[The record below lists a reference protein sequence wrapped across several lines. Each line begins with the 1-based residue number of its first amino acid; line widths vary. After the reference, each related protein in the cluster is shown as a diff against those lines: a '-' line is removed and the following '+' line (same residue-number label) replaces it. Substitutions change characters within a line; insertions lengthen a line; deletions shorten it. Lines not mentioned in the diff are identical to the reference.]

1 MPLIR
6 NGAVADDAWAIAA
19 AVEDLETPGPLIVS
33 LDVWESARGRL
44 LARGT
49 SLGVRLRSDESPDRI
64 AADLG
69 RLDVVALEFPKFT
82 DGRAYSYARMLRQRH
97 GFRGEI
103 RAVGVVL
110 RDQILFMHRCGFDAF
125 EVAEGQGAAIWA
137 AALGEFSAWYQPA
150 ADARASVPA
159 QRHRRL
165 AAE

>member
-6 NGAVADDAWAIAA
+6 NGSVVDDAWTT
-19 AVEDLETPGPLIVS
+19 AVTVDDLETQGPLIVS
-33 LDVWESARGRL
+33 LEIWESARDRL
-44 LARGT
+44 LARNT
-49 SLGVRLRSDESPDRI
+49 PLGVRLRSDQAPDRI
-64 AADLG
+64 AADLD

-82 DGRAYSYARMLRQRH
+82 DGRAYSYARILRQHH

-110 RDQILFMHRCGFDAF
+110 RDQFLFMHRCGFDAF
-125 EVAEGQGAAIWA
+125 EIADGKNAETWT
-137 AALGEFSAWYQPA
+137 AALSEFSVWYQPA